1 MASITVSLGAGVFVS
16 NRIIWFQSSDLG
28 PIFDAND
35 EDQELSQVAIY
46 TTGFVTVS
54 ITGGNNRFTPEFEAT
69 GRFIFEASDGEMLEI
84 TIGNADMSEQYGWT
98 PTNSVEVIAFV
109 NHVRALA
116 DKTATLTLTDE
127 AGDPPDHT
135 APSWTDDTGDAQ
147 AWTQN
152 EAITPVTVPG
162 ASGIPLPTYSAVGN
176 PTGIAFN
183 EETRVISG
191 TPTAVGTGTITV
203 TATNSEGSDDWT
215 ISYTTVAEIITP
227 PPPPPPPVIP
237 VTPRKAAPTW
247 SMTATMFG
255 NSVDLT
261 PYVAE
266 GTWKHGSKPANHF
279 GHMADPAVGALTLLN
294 VGGEF
299 RTFSPDPFV
308 DTSPGS
314 PVKVEYDGK
323 RLFTGKTGLTL
334 NQVLPTGRDIA
345 VMPMLGPLAFLARF
359 SEGIFARLDGVQR
372 TDQVF
377 VLALED
383 AGYDGLQISRKAA
396 RAFHRS
402 GLTAVTCWGVVGCA

>member
-1 MASITVSLGAGVFVS
+1 MASITVDLGAGVFVS

-28 PIFDAND
+28 PIFDANN

-152 EAITPVTVPG
+152 EAITPITVPG
-162 ASGIPLPTYSAVGN
+162 ASGIAGRRPITPRWKPRRDQPS
-176 PTGIAFN
+176 IQD
-183 EETRVISG
+183 TRVISG

-215 ISYTTVAEIITP
+215 ISYTTAAEIITP
-227 PPPPPPPVIP
+227 PPPPPPPPIIP
-237 VTPRKAAPTW
+237 VTPRRAVPSW
-247 SMTATMFG
+247 NFTATMFG
-255 NSVDLT
+255 SSVDLT
-261 PYVAE
+261 PYVLEA
-266 GTWKHGSKPANHF
+266 TWKHGSPALPTTS
-279 GHMADPAVGALTLLN
+279 ATSQTLPSALSRSIT
-294 VGGEF
+294 GEVSF
-299 RTFSPDPFV
+299 KTFSSLTPSW
-308 DTSPGS
+308 TR
-314 PVKVEYDGK
+314 
-323 RLFTGKTGLTL
+323 RLGRLSRSHTTG
-334 NQVLPTGRDIA
+334 
-345 VMPMLGPLAFLARF
+345 
-359 SEGIFARLDGVQR
+359 
-372 TDQVF
+372 
-377 VLALED
+377 
-383 AGYDGLQISRKAA
+383 
-396 RAFHRS
+396 
-402 GLTAVTCWGVVGCA
+402 